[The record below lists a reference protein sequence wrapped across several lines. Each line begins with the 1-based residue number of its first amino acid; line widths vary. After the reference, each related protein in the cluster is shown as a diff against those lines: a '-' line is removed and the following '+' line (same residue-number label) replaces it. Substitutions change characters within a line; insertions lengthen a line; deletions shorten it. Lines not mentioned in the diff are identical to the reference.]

1 MNTIKYSNLLQA
13 ISLAQEYCRNQEEEQ
28 VRRTEEKGGRK
39 QPEFVSA
46 YRQGLKDVLDKAI
59 KGERIVIVD

>member
-13 ISLAQEYCRNQEEEQ
+13 ISLAQEYCRNREEEQ
-28 VRRTEEKGGRK
+28 VRLTEERSGIK
-39 QPEFVSA
+39 PLEFVST